1 MRTVR
6 AILARDLLELREYLR
21 QQVERSVEQ
30 LDGMPEG
37 VARSFG
43 ETILARWRRYLAAVD
58 AVVSSDV
65 DGCGEGPVGA
75 DLSQSGDVQKVVTA

>member
-1 MRTVR
+1 
-6 AILARDLLELREYLR
+6 
-21 QQVERSVEQ
+21 
-30 LDGMPEG
+30 MPEG